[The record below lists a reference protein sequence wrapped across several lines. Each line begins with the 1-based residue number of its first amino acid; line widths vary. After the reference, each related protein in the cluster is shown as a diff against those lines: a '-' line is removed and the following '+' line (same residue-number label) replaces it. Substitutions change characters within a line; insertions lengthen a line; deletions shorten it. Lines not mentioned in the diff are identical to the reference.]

1 MKKGFVHAALCALTL
16 AVPATAERLYV
27 PVLGMTAADGSA
39 LATKVWV
46 SNADGIE
53 RPVAARFNDTLR
65 TGDERVITARGGGQL
80 LEDLAPA
87 QKAGLIAIDA
97 DEDLGI
103 SAWMVGRENKSL
115 ALAEVPVFGER
126 EIYEAGLEVTLGDL
140 PARRALASLT
150 VGAANLSD
158 KMAFCQAN
166 LYGRGESLLG
176 EVPFE
181 VEPMSLARK
190 DAGALAGSGR
200 VEAVRV
206 TCDQSFYPIAVA
218 TEKSGLTPIFATG
231 VGPNGSCDVILTLTQ
246 AAGGGGVWI
255 AETGAGVF
263 HHATRANPKGI
274 ICLKTPKELKIAR
287 AVFQWDVKVGPWS
300 KRLRSGLHNL
310 AYYFLDRYRGG
321 VVGNINAGGPNKS
334 IVKFMQNV
342 GMPKGSNTNTKA
354 SLELEQGQT
363 YRNVYTFDAA
373 NKTASYEISHNFV
386 SLRRLSKEVKPG
398 NNQTLIVKPY
408 GSGNLSGLAM
418 VLEFGN
424 NNGQHL
430 PEVESWEWDY
440 LNFRVTLFPK

>member
-27 PVLGMTAADGSA
+27 PVLGTTDADGRA

-53 RPVAARFNDTLR
+53 RTVATRFNDAMR
-65 TGDERVITARGGGQL
+65 SGDERLVTTRGGGQL
-80 LEDLAPA
+80 LEDLASA

-97 DEDLGI
+97 DSDLGI
-103 SAWMVGRENKSL
+103 SAWMVRRENKDL

-126 EIYEAGLEVTLGDL
+126 EIYEAGLDVTLGDL
-140 PARRALASLT
+140 PARRALASLF
-150 VGAANLSD
+150 VGAANLSE

-166 LYGRGESLLG
+166 LYGGERLVA

-190 DAGALAGSGR
+190 DATRWAGAGE
-200 VEAVRV
+200 VDEVRV
-206 TCDQSFYPIAVA
+206 TCDQSFYPIGVA
-218 TEKSGLTPIFATG
+218 TEKSGLRPIFATG
-231 VGPNGSCDVILTLTQ
+231 VGPNGPCDITLTLAQ
-246 AAGGGGVWI
+246 AAGAGGVWI

-263 HHATRANPKGI
+263 HHATKANPKGI
-274 ICLKTPKELKIAR
+274 ICLKSPKELKIAR

-310 AYYFLDRYRGG
+310 AYYFLDRYRSG

-354 SLELEQGQT
+354 SLELEPGQT
-363 YRNVYTFDAA
+363 YRNAYTFDAA
-373 NKTASYEISHNFV
+373 NKTATYEISQNFV
-386 SLRRLSKEVKPG
+386 SLRRLTKEVKPG

-408 GSGNLSGLAM
+408 GSGGLNNLAM